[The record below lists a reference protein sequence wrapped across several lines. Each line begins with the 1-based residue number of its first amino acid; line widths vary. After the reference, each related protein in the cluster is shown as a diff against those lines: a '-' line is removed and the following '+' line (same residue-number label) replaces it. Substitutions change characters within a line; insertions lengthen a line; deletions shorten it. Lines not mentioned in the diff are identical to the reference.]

1 MEQEYLIDLLYVV
14 AFFLGGCAMAG
25 GPIIISKLL
34 APRTLQPQT
43 RSLYEC
49 GMPPIGEAWIRFGVV
64 YYLYALIF
72 LAFAVDILFL
82 LPVAVIYAGE
92 TILGSGLLDFIVLF
106 LFVDTLALAVVYA
119 WKKGVFEWKRKIY
132 STPR

>member
-1 MEQEYLIDLLYVV
+1 MEQQYLIDLLYVM
-14 AFFLGGCAMAG
+14 AFFLAG
-25 GPIIISKLL
+25 LTFALGPIIISKLL

-43 RSLYEC
+43 RSIYEC

-82 LPVAVIYAGE
+82 FPVALIYARE
-92 TILGSGLLDFIVLF
+92 VILGSALLDFIVIF
-106 LFVDTLALAVVYA
+106 LFIDTLALAVVYA
-119 WKKGVFEWKRKIY
+119 WKKGVFQWERKTF
-132 STPR
+132 SHL